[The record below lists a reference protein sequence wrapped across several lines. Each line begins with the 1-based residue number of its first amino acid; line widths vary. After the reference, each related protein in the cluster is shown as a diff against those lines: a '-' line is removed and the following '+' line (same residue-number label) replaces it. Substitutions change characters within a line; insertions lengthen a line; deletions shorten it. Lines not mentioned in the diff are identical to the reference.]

1 MQKGEG
7 GMKGEGGD
15 VSEAFARWLEG
26 LRSSIWEGQCPVS
39 PPCLH
44 SSAALLPA
52 EGWVKSS
59 DFI

>member
-1 MQKGEG
+1 
-7 GMKGEGGD
+7 MKGEGGD

-26 LRSSIWEGQCPVS
+26 LRSSIWEGRCPVS